1 MIYFGVLLIKYKQ
14 NTEGTL
20 RRKLIMLLGSVTAS
34 KSRFR

>member
-14 NTEGTL
+14 NIEGAL
-20 RRKLIMLLGSVTAS
+20 RRKLFVLLGSVTAS